1 MYFSSLPRFL
11 GRGFDLS
18 IISHIQCE
26 MREAFLMKFEL
37 HVLYDSRPNS
47 LVLVK
52 KLRIRGFDLFLAHHN
67 NGENEIRI
75 LE

>member
-1 MYFSSLPRFL
+1 
-11 GRGFDLS
+11 
-18 IISHIQCE
+18 